1 MTDAMCVP
9 AQGWHMTQTYPPYRA
24 ETLESPTVAVQSLI
38 LEGFTAAVTELC
50 ALALALVYV

>member
-1 MTDAMCVP
+1 MCVP

-24 ETLESPTVAVQSLI
+24 ETLESPTAAVQSLI